1 MNPMSKIN
9 SYQFET
15 SQFGISDQGIHLLRN
30 RFNYQTIT
38 FSQVDSL
45 VIEKGRV
52 LKHWP
57 IILLLGIGMAAFA
70 VFYSI
75 ALVNLL
81 SDELGPKLEIN
92 EVIVP
97 LMPFLLGWF
106 CIYFSLRIETIMKVG
121 GPQMREKRLSLA
133 ELEKAGRLEEF
144 RIYMKGKLRFN
155 M

>member
-1 MNPMSKIN
+1 MN

-30 RFNYQTIT
+30 RFNFQTIT

-45 VIEKGRV
+45 VIEKGRA

-57 IILLLGIGMAAFA
+57 IILLLGIGMVAFA
-70 VFYSI
+70 VFYSV

-81 SDELGPKLEIN
+81 SDEFGPKLDIY

-97 LMPFLLGWF
+97 LMPFLLGWV
-106 CIYFSLRIETIMKVG
+106 CIYFSLKMETIMKVG
-121 GPQMREKRLSLA
+121 GPQIREKRLSLA

-144 RIYMKGKLRFN
+144 RIYMNGKLGIN
-155 M
+155 L